1 MGFAT
6 FATWPLWLSLLIVA
20 VFTAGAMAVSHQIR
34 RRIDLERLMSNNE
47 VAGFKFATMGVI
59 YAVMLGFAVIVVW
72 EKYHDAE
79 VAVAQEASAIVAL
92 YRLAGGFGPDGRVAA
107 RAHIEDYLSSVI
119 TDDWPAM
126 ARGGLSPK
134 ATDSLNE
141 LYAEVLSRTGS
152 GEHSALLSEM
162 FYQLD
167 QITSARRQRLVLC
180 GGIVPGVIWIALF
193 TGAALTIG
201 FTMFFGTRNPRAEML
216 MTGILALMIFTVL
229 MVIGTIDYPFTG
241 DISVR
246 PDPLTEA
253 LREFS
258 VADAARREE

>member
-1 MGFAT
+1 MDAT
-6 FATWPLWLSLLIVA
+6 LHIGALPLWLSAPLVVGIPSMA
-20 VFTAGAMAVSHQIR
+20 AMLGSFWIR
-34 RRIDLERLMSNNE
+34 RWVTAERLMSNNE

-134 ATDSLNE
+134 ATGSLND
-141 LYAEVLSRTGS
+141 LY
-152 GEHSALLSEM
+152 
-162 FYQLD
+162 
-167 QITSARRQRLVLC
+167 
-180 GGIVPGVIWIALF
+180 
-193 TGAALTIG
+193 
-201 FTMFFGTRNPRAEML
+201 
-216 MTGILALMIFTVL
+216 
-229 MVIGTIDYPFTG
+229 
-241 DISVR
+241 
-246 PDPLTEA
+246 
-253 LREFS
+253 
-258 VADAARREE
+258 